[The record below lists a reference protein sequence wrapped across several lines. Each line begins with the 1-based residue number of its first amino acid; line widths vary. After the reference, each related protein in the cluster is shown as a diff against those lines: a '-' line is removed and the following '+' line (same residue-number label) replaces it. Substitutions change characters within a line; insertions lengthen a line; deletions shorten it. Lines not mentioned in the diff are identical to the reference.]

1 MPKEHT
7 DPTSNT
13 AAIPAAQLPL
23 VGEIVGDTTALLNS
37 NGELRPGKGM
47 ITSVLALSLGILSL
61 MGVLAFLFPQYLTT
75 PELRKAYNVDWCR
88 GLLFAALL
96 VSGTLSL
103 FNIVFNR
110 RRNLNVAAFAF
121 VLAAIALGG
130 SRVPVGDFP
139 AHTPYL
145 GLDWLIL
152 DLLGSTTVFVILE
165 KLFPLYKNQAI
176 FRKEWQ
182 TDLVHF
188 GVNHLLVGLM
198 LLIVNFCVHRA
209 QVIVVGEEGIQ
220 QWVSSI
226 PFLPQVLLCLLVA
239 DLAEYTVHRAYHEVP
254 WLWRVHSVHHSV
266 KTLDWLAGSRLHML
280 EILITRVCVLTP
292 LFLLGFDKSVVDTY
306 IVIVG
311 FQAVFIHANV
321 HIPWG
326 PLKYLIVTPDFHHWH
341 HSSEKVAIDKNYAAH
356 FAFLDYLFGTAVKT
370 EQQFPNTYGVVG
382 SKIPDGFLKQQ
393 AYPFKKRQKKA
404 AAPETAPLQAAPA
417 PAADDVA
424 SDAQLS
430 T

>member
-1 MPKEHT
+1 MSKKT
-7 DPTSNT
+7 RDSLQASST
-13 AAIPAAQLPL
+13 IPR
-23 VGEIVGDTTALLNS
+23 VGEIVDATTGLLHS
-37 NGELRPGKGM
+37 DGELKPGRGM
-47 ITSVLALSLGILSL
+47 ITTILALSLGVMSV

-75 PELRKAYNVDWCR
+75 PELRKAYDVDWCR
-88 GLLFAALL
+88 ALLFWGLM

-110 RRNLNVAAFAF
+110 RRSLNITAFMF
-121 VLAAIALGG
+121 VLLAIALGG
-130 SRVPVGDFP
+130 SRVPVGNFP
-139 AHTPYL
+139 QHTPYL
-145 GLDWLIL
+145 GFDWLIL
-152 DLLGSTTVFVILE
+152 DLLGSTTVFVVLE
-165 KLFPLYKNQAI
+165 KLFPLYKNQTI

-182 TDLVHF
+182 TDLIHF

-209 QVIVVGEEGIQ
+209 QVIVPGEESIQ
-220 QWVSSI
+220 QFIRAI

-239 DLAEYTVHRAYHEVP
+239 DLAEYAVHRAYHEVP

-266 KTLDWLAGSRLHML
+266 KTMDWLAGSRLHML
-280 EILITRVCVLTP
+280 EILITRICVLTP
-292 LFLLGFDKSVVDTY
+292 LFLLGFDKSVIDMYV
-306 IVIVG
+306 VIVG

-370 EQQFPNTYGVVG
+370 DQQFPKVYGVVG

-393 AYPFKKRQKKA
+393 AYPFTARKKKVSVAAMDVDLAAFDDETA
-404 AAPETAPLQAAPA
+404 AASSHAATFQP
-417 PAADDVA
+417 P
-424 SDAQLS
+424 Q
-430 T
+430 